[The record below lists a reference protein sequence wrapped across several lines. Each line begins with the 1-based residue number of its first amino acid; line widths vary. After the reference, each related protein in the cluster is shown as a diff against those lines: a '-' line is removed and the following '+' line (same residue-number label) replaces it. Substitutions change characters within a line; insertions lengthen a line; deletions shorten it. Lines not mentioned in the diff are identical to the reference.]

1 MESPTTATR
10 ASRKPARPSSQAASQ
25 SSAPASSI
33 ARGVVPWPGNRRPRT
48 RKPPAA
54 RASPRG
60 RTSQGVPVKPCNSR
74 QAPGPTPNSKGAV
87 SCRSKG
93 GASDGAPLAPA
104 PAGAVCTEAMSDPKV
119 PETALQIQIDETVAQ
134 GLYAN
139 MALVNH
145 TDAEFTLDFIYVQP
159 QQPKAAV
166 RARIITS
173 PRHMKRLL
181 TAMADNLQKYEAR
194 FGVIEA
200 LSPDL
205 PVH

>member
-1 MESPTTATR
+1 
-10 ASRKPARPSSQAASQ
+10 
-25 SSAPASSI
+25 
-33 ARGVVPWPGNRRPRT
+33 
-48 RKPPAA
+48 
-54 RASPRG
+54 
-60 RTSQGVPVKPCNSR
+60 
-74 QAPGPTPNSKGAV
+74 
-87 SCRSKG
+87 
-93 GASDGAPLAPA
+93 
-104 PAGAVCTEAMSDPKV
+104 MSDLKV
-119 PETALQIQIDETVAQ
+119 PESALQIQIDETVAQ

-181 TAMADNLQKYEAR
+181 SAMADNLQKYEAR
-194 FGVIEA
+194 FGVVDTQG
-200 LSPDL
+200 PDL

>member
-1 MESPTTATR
+1 
-10 ASRKPARPSSQAASQ
+10 
-25 SSAPASSI
+25 
-33 ARGVVPWPGNRRPRT
+33 
-48 RKPPAA
+48 
-54 RASPRG
+54 
-60 RTSQGVPVKPCNSR
+60 
-74 QAPGPTPNSKGAV
+74 
-87 SCRSKG
+87 
-93 GASDGAPLAPA
+93 
-104 PAGAVCTEAMSDPKV
+104 MSDPKV

-159 QQPKAAV
+159 QQPKASV

-181 TAMADNLQKYEAR
+181 AAMADNLQKYEAR
-194 FGVIEA
+194 FGVVEPGG
-200 LSPDL
+200 PDL

>member
-1 MESPTTATR
+1 
-10 ASRKPARPSSQAASQ
+10 
-25 SSAPASSI
+25 
-33 ARGVVPWPGNRRPRT
+33 
-48 RKPPAA
+48 
-54 RASPRG
+54 
-60 RTSQGVPVKPCNSR
+60 
-74 QAPGPTPNSKGAV
+74 
-87 SCRSKG
+87 
-93 GASDGAPLAPA
+93 
-104 PAGAVCTEAMSDPKV
+104 MSDPKV
-119 PETALQIQIDETVAQ
+119 PETALQIQIDESVAQ

-181 TAMADNLQKYEAR
+181 AAMADNLQKYEAR
-194 FGVIEA
+194 FGVVETA
-200 LSPDL
+200 GGPDV

>member
-1 MESPTTATR
+1 
-10 ASRKPARPSSQAASQ
+10 
-25 SSAPASSI
+25 
-33 ARGVVPWPGNRRPRT
+33 
-48 RKPPAA
+48 
-54 RASPRG
+54 
-60 RTSQGVPVKPCNSR
+60 
-74 QAPGPTPNSKGAV
+74 
-87 SCRSKG
+87 
-93 GASDGAPLAPA
+93 
-104 PAGAVCTEAMSDPKV
+104 MSDPKV
-119 PETALQIQIDETVAQ
+119 PETALQIQIDEAVAQ

-181 TAMADNLQKYEAR
+181 AAMADNLQKYEAR
-194 FGVIEA
+194 FGAIETQG
-200 LSPDL
+200 PDL

>member
-1 MESPTTATR
+1 MA
-10 ASRKPARPSSQAASQ
+10 
-25 SSAPASSI
+25 
-33 ARGVVPWPGNRRPRT
+33 
-48 RKPPAA
+48 
-54 RASPRG
+54 
-60 RTSQGVPVKPCNSR
+60 
-74 QAPGPTPNSKGAV
+74 
-87 SCRSKG
+87 
-93 GASDGAPLAPA
+93 DL
-104 PAGAVCTEAMSDPKV
+104 KV
-119 PETALQIQIDETVAQ
+119 PETALQIQIDEGVAQ

-181 TAMADNLQKYEAR
+181 AAMADNLQKYEAR
-194 FGVIEA
+194 FGVVEMQN
-200 LSPDL
+200 PDL

>member
-1 MESPTTATR
+1 
-10 ASRKPARPSSQAASQ
+10 
-25 SSAPASSI
+25 
-33 ARGVVPWPGNRRPRT
+33 
-48 RKPPAA
+48 
-54 RASPRG
+54 
-60 RTSQGVPVKPCNSR
+60 
-74 QAPGPTPNSKGAV
+74 
-87 SCRSKG
+87 
-93 GASDGAPLAPA
+93 
-104 PAGAVCTEAMSDPKV
+104 MSDPKV

-181 TAMADNLQKYEAR
+181 AAMADNLQKYEAR

>member
-1 MESPTTATR
+1 
-10 ASRKPARPSSQAASQ
+10 
-25 SSAPASSI
+25 
-33 ARGVVPWPGNRRPRT
+33 
-48 RKPPAA
+48 
-54 RASPRG
+54 
-60 RTSQGVPVKPCNSR
+60 
-74 QAPGPTPNSKGAV
+74 
-87 SCRSKG
+87 
-93 GASDGAPLAPA
+93 
-104 PAGAVCTEAMSDPKV
+104 MSDPKV

-181 TAMADNLQKYEAR
+181 AAMSDNLQKYEAR
-194 FGVIEA
+194 FGVIET

>member
-1 MESPTTATR
+1 MA
-10 ASRKPARPSSQAASQ
+10 
-25 SSAPASSI
+25 
-33 ARGVVPWPGNRRPRT
+33 
-48 RKPPAA
+48 
-54 RASPRG
+54 
-60 RTSQGVPVKPCNSR
+60 
-74 QAPGPTPNSKGAV
+74 
-87 SCRSKG
+87 
-93 GASDGAPLAPA
+93 
-104 PAGAVCTEAMSDPKV
+104 DPKL
-119 PETALQIQIDETVAQ
+119 PETALQIQIDDAVAH

-181 TAMADNLQKYEAR
+181 AAMTDNLQKYEAR
-194 FGVIEA
+194 FGVVETSN
-200 LSPDL
+200 LDL

>member
-1 MESPTTATR
+1 
-10 ASRKPARPSSQAASQ
+10 
-25 SSAPASSI
+25 
-33 ARGVVPWPGNRRPRT
+33 
-48 RKPPAA
+48 
-54 RASPRG
+54 
-60 RTSQGVPVKPCNSR
+60 
-74 QAPGPTPNSKGAV
+74 
-87 SCRSKG
+87 
-93 GASDGAPLAPA
+93 
-104 PAGAVCTEAMSDPKV
+104 MSDPKV
-119 PETALQIQIDETVAQ
+119 PETALQIQIDDAVAQ

-181 TAMADNLQKYEAR
+181 AAMADNLQKYEAR
-194 FGVIEA
+194 FGVIDA
-200 LSPDL
+200 SGPAV

>member
-1 MESPTTATR
+1 MA
-10 ASRKPARPSSQAASQ
+10 
-25 SSAPASSI
+25 
-33 ARGVVPWPGNRRPRT
+33 
-48 RKPPAA
+48 
-54 RASPRG
+54 
-60 RTSQGVPVKPCNSR
+60 
-74 QAPGPTPNSKGAV
+74 
-87 SCRSKG
+87 
-93 GASDGAPLAPA
+93 
-104 PAGAVCTEAMSDPKV
+104 DPKV

-181 TAMADNLQKYEAR
+181 AAMADNLQKFETKY
-194 FGVIEA
+194 GVVNA
-200 LSPDL
+200 GDPSL

>member
-1 MESPTTATR
+1 MA
-10 ASRKPARPSSQAASQ
+10 
-25 SSAPASSI
+25 
-33 ARGVVPWPGNRRPRT
+33 
-48 RKPPAA
+48 
-54 RASPRG
+54 
-60 RTSQGVPVKPCNSR
+60 
-74 QAPGPTPNSKGAV
+74 
-87 SCRSKG
+87 
-93 GASDGAPLAPA
+93 
-104 PAGAVCTEAMSDPKV
+104 DPKL
-119 PETALQIQIDETVAQ
+119 PETALQIQIDDAVAH

-181 TAMADNLQKYEAR
+181 AAMTDNLQKYEAR
-194 FGVIEA
+194 FGVVET
-200 LSPDL
+200 SSMDS